1 MTPTNLYLTLMRKR
15 FNMLNDPEVDPVPWE
30 LDDKDTAY
38 AYVERAGYRV
48 PRYVRTSSPAEALEA
63 GIAMGDRFVI
73 KQPNRHSTM
82 GIYILEKLSNGK
94 FLELFSLKE
103 LEAKDVVAVG
113 PEPDYWLTEE
123 CIESQV
129 AGRPLPFDYKVYA
142 FRGKI
147 SHVVQIDRNVYP
159 PRIAVFDG
167 AFIPMKPE
175 VDYWTDPDR
184 WLHEN
189 HVMPVHAGAILE
201 MASTLSKGLDT
212 RFVRVDCFDG
222 PDGPVFGEFTFA
234 SGPDDVGM
242 LIYKSEI
249 FEALDA
255 AIDGAD
261 IPAFSGFDIDLDRF
275 YSDLTKESTFEGP
288 REVLSRLASGGVQG
302 DSRYVPSMARYLRSG
317 KLKHTF
323 ALGLNL
329 IGHLNGDG
337 SRAFGIQ
344 VALRAKAGHVSAQSR
359 LDEFSDEALAFHD
372 ARAAT
377 GNPWHTSRAAEV
389 RLASGDTSALDVL
402 RSLAAGGYLHAGRV
416 VASYEVAQLA
426 KRTVDG
432 GASTTAQRHVV

>member
-288 REVLSRLASGGVQG
+288 ERGPFPASQRWSPRGFPLCSLDGPIPPEREAK
-302 DSRYVPSMARYLRSG
+302 A
-317 KLKHTF
+317 H
-323 ALGLNL
+323 
-329 IGHLNGDG
+329 
-337 SRAFGIQ
+337 
-344 VALRAKAGHVSAQSR
+344 LRARTQLDRTPQRRRESR
-359 LDEFSDEALAFHD
+359 IRH
-372 ARAAT
+372 
-377 GNPWHTSRAAEV
+377 P
-389 RLASGDTSALDVL
+389 
-402 RSLAAGGYLHAGRV
+402 GRV
-416 VASYEVAQLA
+416 ACQG
-426 KRTVDG
+426 RTCLCSIEARRVL
-432 GASTTAQRHVV
+432 